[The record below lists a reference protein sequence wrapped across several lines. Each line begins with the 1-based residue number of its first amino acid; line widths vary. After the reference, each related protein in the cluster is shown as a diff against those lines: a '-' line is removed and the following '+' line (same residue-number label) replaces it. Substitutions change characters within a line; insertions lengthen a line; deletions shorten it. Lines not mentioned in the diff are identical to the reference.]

1 LSRPTSPKELA
12 MAGSIQTT
20 RSTTIDES
28 ATRVLRNTYAL
39 LSLTLLFSALTAG
52 ISMALRVPYL
62 GLFMLLPYFG
72 LLYMVE
78 KTKNSA
84 AGIGWVFALTGW
96 LGFSLGPVLNHYVG
110 LSGFEPILMALGGTA
125 VIFGG
130 LSAYVLITRRDFS
143 FATGFLVTG
152 MLVAFVAAL
161 ANAFLHIQA
170 LSMLVTGMFLFLSSG
185 MILWQTS
192 QIIHGGERN
201 YISATVT
208 LYVMI
213 YNLFTT
219 LLHLIGVGGD
229 D

>member
-1 LSRPTSPKELA
+1 
-12 MAGSIQTT
+12 MAESIQTA
-20 RSTTIDES
+20 RSTTLDDS

-39 LSLTLLFSALTAG
+39 LSLTLLFSAVTAG
-52 ISMALRVPYL
+52 ISMALRVPYF

-110 LSGFEPILMALGGTA
+110 VSGFEPILMALGGTA
-125 VIFGG
+125 VIFSG

-213 YNLFTT
+213 YNIFTT
-219 LLHLIGVGGD
+219 LLHLIGIGRD

>member
-20 RSTTIDES
+20 RSTTIDDS

>member
-1 LSRPTSPKELA
+1 
-12 MAGSIQTT
+12 MAGSIQTA
-20 RSTTIDES
+20 RSTTLDDS

-39 LSLTLLFSALTAG
+39 LSLTLLFSAVAAG

-78 KTKNSA
+78 KTKNST

-125 VIFGG
+125 VIFSG

-219 LLHLIGVGGD
+219 LLHLIGIGRD

>member
-1 LSRPTSPKELA
+1 
-12 MAGSIQTT
+12 MAGSIQTA
-20 RSTTIDES
+20 RSTTLDDS

-39 LSLTLLFSALTAG
+39 LSLTLLFSAVAAG

-78 KTKNSA
+78 KTKNST

-110 LSGFEPILMALGGTA
+110 VSGFEPILMALGGTA
-125 VIFGG
+125 VIFSG

-219 LLHLIGVGGD
+219 LLHLIGIGRD

>member
-1 LSRPTSPKELA
+1 

-39 LSLTLLFSALTAG
+39 LSLTLLFSAMTAG